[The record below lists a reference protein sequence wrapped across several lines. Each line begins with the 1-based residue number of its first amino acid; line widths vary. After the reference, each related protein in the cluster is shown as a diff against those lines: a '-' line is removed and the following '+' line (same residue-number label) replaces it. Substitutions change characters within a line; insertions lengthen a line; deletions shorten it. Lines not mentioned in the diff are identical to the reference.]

1 MGVPHIL
8 MPLAITCKR
17 NATSCAAG
25 PTAIAGAGNR
35 HALQHVLSFD
45 MTYTQEAGPS
55 LFRVY
60 QALTLAGKAS
70 APGQPVHLVHL
81 LHSLISLE
89 RA

>member
-1 MGVPHIL
+1 MGVPHFF
-8 MPLAITCKR
+8 MPLAMTCKR
-17 NATSCAAG
+17 NATSCAAW

-35 HALQHVLSFD
+35 HALQHSFD
-45 MTYTQEAGPS
+45 MTYTQEAGPT

-70 APGQPVHLVHL
+70 ASGRPVHLVHL